1 MKLPALCEFL
11 EEVDSTQAVCGRR
24 LAAGE
29 PVGTVIARDQTEGRG
44 RFGRTW
50 QSQAGQSLTM
60 SIAFTEYADS
70 ESPWLIGMAVACACA
85 EVLGC
90 QVRWPND
97 LAAHG
102 SKLGGIL
109 TELLPDHEGRRI
121 PVVGIGINV
130 GQIDFPA
137 DLTLFATSC
146 ALIGL
151 AKGLSPEQLASE
163 VVEGIRAMP
172 EPVDWAAIAPY
183 WGPLDAT
190 AGKRYRLPNGT
201 EGVALRV
208 GAMGQLVCRVGSTE
222 VEVLAAEALM

>member
-1 MKLPALCEFL
+1 MKLPTVREVLD
-11 EEVDSTQAVCGRR
+11 EVDSTQAVCGRR

-29 PVGTVIARDQTEGRG
+29 PVGIVIAHHQTAGKG
-44 RFGRTW
+44 RFGRVW
-50 QSQAGQSLTM
+50 QSQAGKSLTM
-60 SIAFTEYADS
+60 SIAFNDYADS

-85 EVLGC
+85 KRLGC

-102 SKLGGIL
+102 SKLGGVL

-151 AKGLSPEQLASE
+151 AKGLSPEELASRLE
-163 VVEGIRAMP
+163 EGIRAMP
-172 EPVDWAAIAPY
+172 EPTDWAVIAPH
-183 WGPLDAT
+183 WDPLDAT
-190 AGKRYRLPNGT
+190 AGKRYRLPSGA

-208 GAMGQLVCRVGSTE
+208 GPTGQLVCRVGDQE